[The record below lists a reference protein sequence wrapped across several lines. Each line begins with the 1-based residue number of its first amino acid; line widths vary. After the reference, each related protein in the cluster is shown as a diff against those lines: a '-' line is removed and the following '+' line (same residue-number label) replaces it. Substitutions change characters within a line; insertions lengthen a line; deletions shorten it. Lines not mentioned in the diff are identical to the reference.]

1 MSSKSARPTPTHPVP
16 IRRLYWLTATVCCS
30 VPTRLRCT
38 VRCMETT
45 PATRQ
50 RCTKASKACG
60 NVRRPACRRRRSA
73 CKLESAQPVQFGF
86 TEASLATRRQIE
98 WRLQGRRAVI
108 DQHLT
113 KCRIRLQAT
122 FRAPPVEPA
131 AAAGDMSEL
140 VALDV
145 SENLDDARFVRFLQ
159 LVDYQRRCIDPARFL
174 HARHQ
179 CHARQ

>member
-108 DQHLT
+108 DQQLP

-122 FRAPPVEPA
+122 CRAQPVEPA
-131 AAAGDMSEL
+131 AADG
-140 VALDV
+140 
-145 SENLDDARFVRFLQ
+145 NKTKHNTHKNNKKHNQTQNKHNQQ
-159 LVDYQRRCIDPARFL
+159 LVDDQRRGIEPARF
-174 HARHQ
+174 Q
-179 CHARQ
+179 

>member
-1 MSSKSARPTPTHPVP
+1 MNVFEAPAEFRAAFDALVAATHPVP

-30 VPTRLRCT
+30 APTRLRCT

-98 WRLQGRRAVI
+98 WRRQGRRAVI
-108 DQHLT
+108 DQQLP

-122 FRAPPVEPA
+122 CRAQPVEPA
-131 AAAGDMSEL
+131 AADGDMADL
-140 VALDV
+140 VALDD
-145 SENLDDARFVRFLQ
+145 SENLDHARVVRGLQ
-159 LVDYQRRCIDPARFL
+159 LVDDQ
-174 HARHQ
+174 
-179 CHARQ
+179 